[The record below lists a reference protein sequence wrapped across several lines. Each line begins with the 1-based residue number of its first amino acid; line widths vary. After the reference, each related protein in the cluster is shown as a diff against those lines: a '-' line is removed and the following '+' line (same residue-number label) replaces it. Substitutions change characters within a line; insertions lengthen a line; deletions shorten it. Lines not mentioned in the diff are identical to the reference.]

1 MFRDGPDRSIIDRSG
16 VASRVQGLLTC
27 LGRHPSHLSF
37 ALLGPLS
44 VSGRYLAL
52 EGYHLLFPLHSQ
64 AEVLVVGVVS
74 IPTGLAPSLVWV
86 STHLRV
92 RTSPQ
97 PHNAHRFE
105 VGLLLDR
112 SPLIKESRLVSS
124 PGRTDMLKFHP
135 SSSSEWGGSSSH
147 SPSFNPSNNPV
158 RRSPHHPDDPFEDRC
173 HVLGPHRVSS
183 SATSFIV
190 PRAKASTGSRHL
202 IAFILVPSPR
212 WIHPQVHLRIPC
224 YDFSFLQASRFVP
237 VRFIP
242 PRSSPEDPVGR
253 SDGRCVQG
261 AGTYPA

>member
-1 MFRDGPDRSIIDRSG
+1 MPGSASFSPFVRTTWSSIGLGAVFSLRRVPPPLPSTLS
-16 VASRVQGLLTC
+16 SRGTRRWGCV
-27 LGRHPSHLSF
+27 HPYGTGT
-37 ALLGPLS
+37 LLGVGFNPS
-44 VSGRYLAL
+44 SGL
-52 EGYHLLFPLHSQ
+52 GHP
-64 AEVLVVGVVS
+64 
-74 IPTGLAPSLVWV
+74 PS
-86 STHLRV
+86 
-92 RTSPQ
+92 

-202 IAFILVPSPR
+202 IAFILVPSLSMDPSAGSPTDTLLR
-212 WIHPQVHLRIPC
+212 LLLPPSLAVRPCSVHPSQELARRP
-224 YDFSFLQASRFVP
+224 SR
-237 VRFIP
+237 
-242 PRSSPEDPVGR
+242 
-253 SDGRCVQG
+253 
-261 AGTYPA
+261 